1 MLELKTE
8 KKENLSTITQALEQA
23 HAIISKETGA
33 PRAVI
38 VIGRS
43 SKVHGH
49 FTFSK
54 VWNNEGEEFH
64 EIFLAASSFDRG
76 ARATL
81 GTLIHEVAHSLNH
94 QNGIKDISGD
104 QYHNKDFKRTA
115 EALGLEIGQV
125 KGKGWTDTQVPD
137 SCVTRWQAAYDLIEE
152 ALKLTARA
160 DTTGKKARN
169 KNLKSVSCEC
179 GQKMRISAK
188 SLEISAPFC
197 QACETSFN

>member
-1 MLELKTE
+1 MKLETKS
-8 KKENLSTITQALEQA
+8 ENLSLITQALEQA
-23 HAIISKETGA
+23 HAIISKETGS

-49 FTFSK
+49 FTNAK
-54 VWNNEGEEFH
+54 VWNNGGEEFH

-81 GTLIHEVAHSLNH
+81 GTLVHEVAHSLNY
-94 QNGIKDISGD
+94 QNGIRDVSGD

-115 EALGLEIGQV
+115 EALGLEIGQI

-137 SCVTRWQAAYDLIEE
+137 SCVSRWQAAYDLIEE

-169 KNLKSVSCEC
+169 KNLKSVSCDC

-188 SLEISAPFC
+188 SLEIAAPFC
-197 QACETSFN
+197 QACQTSFH